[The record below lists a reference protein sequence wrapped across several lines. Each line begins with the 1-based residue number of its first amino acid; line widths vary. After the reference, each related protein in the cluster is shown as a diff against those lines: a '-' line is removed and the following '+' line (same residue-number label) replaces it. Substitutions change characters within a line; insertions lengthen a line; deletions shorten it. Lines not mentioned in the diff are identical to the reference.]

1 MMKHAVQWLAVV
13 AFGLI
18 AGAMLA
24 VVVHHAWP
32 DCATRPVPRIE
43 IGGWLV
49 AGCPRL
55 GEP

>member
-1 MMKHAVQWLAVV
+1 MIRHALEWLAVV
-13 AFGLI
+13 AFGFF

-49 AGCPRL
+49 AGCPR
-55 GEP
+55 